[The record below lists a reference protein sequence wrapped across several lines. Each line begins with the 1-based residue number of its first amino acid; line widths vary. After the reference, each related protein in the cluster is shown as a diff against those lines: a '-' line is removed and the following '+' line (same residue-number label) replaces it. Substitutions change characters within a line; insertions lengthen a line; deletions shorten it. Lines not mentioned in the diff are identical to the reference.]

1 MRTRWRHLP
10 QGSTEE
16 DQLRVILAGY
26 NTDVEN
32 GSTTPETI
40 SAAYARIS
48 RDPAPV
54 NELRKRASIE
64 IEDAR
69 KSNRTIV
76 YKYGHG
82 SIAEH
87 AVFNF
92 DILGISRLAVEALQS
107 FRLTSFTEKS
117 QRYIRIG
124 EDWHLP
130 SEMDQSVPVVKEL
143 FSCYTTLLKA
153 LADRGVSR
161 TGAKE
166 DARYILPLAVTSQ
179 MGMTVNARELEH
191 IIRRLSAHPL
201 QEVRELSRAL
211 YNAVMP
217 VAPSLMLF
225 TDSSG
230 MDRIAHEQP
239 AAEPSDT
246 EVSLLECDS
255 DSRVGDWLRRLYG
268 TRDFDM
274 VYDELGIHDSL
285 PRFWELFRADF
296 MITVSATAYAQLKRH
311 RMSTQLV
318 TSYDPSLGVT
328 VPPSLLE
335 AGLGDLFLE
344 AVSRAEA
351 AAAHMGRV
359 GEYLLT
365 NAHRRQVRICMN
377 GRELNHFSRLREDE
391 HAQWDI
397 RAIAAEMVQQ
407 VRKRAPLTTRLT
419 CGKSDWERVTGKP
432 VE

>member
-1 MRTRWRHLP
+1 M
-10 QGSTEE
+10 
-16 DQLRVILAGY
+16 RVILAGY

-54 NELRKRASIE
+54 NELRRKSSIE

-92 DILGISRLAVEALQS
+92 DILGISRLAVEALQN

-117 QRYIRIG
+117 QRYIKIG

-130 SEMDQSVPVVKEL
+130 EEMSQRTAVVQEL
-143 FSCYTTLLKA
+143 FSCYSNLLKA
-153 LADRGVSR
+153 LTAKGVSKTSAR
-161 TGAKE
+161 E
-166 DARYILPLAVTSQ
+166 DARYILPLAATSQ

-191 IIRRLSAHPL
+191 IVRRLSAHPL
-201 QEVRELSRAL
+201 QEVRDLSEAL
-211 YNAVMP
+211 YRAVMP

-225 TDSSG
+225 IEPSG
-230 MDRIAHEQP
+230 MDAIAHRQP
-239 AAEPSDT
+239 QAHPSAAD
-246 EVSLLECDS
+246 VKLLECDS
-255 DSRVGDWLRRLYG
+255 DERVGAWLTDLYG
-268 TRDFDM
+268 APDFNS
-274 VYDELGIHDSL
+274 VYDELGIHDAL

-296 MITVSATAYAQLKRH
+296 LVTISATAYAQLKRH

-318 TSYDPSLGVT
+318 TPYDPSLGVT
-328 VPPSLLE
+328 VPPSLTA
-335 AGLGDLFLE
+335 AGLGNLFQ
-344 AVSRAEA
+344 EA
-351 AAAHMGRV
+351 AEVAESAAAGLGRP

-365 NAHRRQVRICMN
+365 NGHRRQVRICMN

-397 RAIAAEMVQQ
+397 RSIASEMVEL
-407 VRKRAPLTTRLT
+407 VRKKAPLTTRMT

-432 VE
+432 AE